1 MSELVKIKL
10 HDGEKSLLHHYL
22 TAGKWEHPAGRVE
35 DKEHH
40 SDAAIRELKERTG
53 YNIDKTKLKYD
64 GHSEGFHQYS
74 GSLKDV
80 SKIDKAYYETGEPRQ
95 LKIANEIL
103 KIKANENFKPRVRVV
118 MKHKGDYL
126 MERMDNPKFPQNLGK
141 LRFPGGGAEPG
152 ETISEAVK
160 RELKEELSLNIDTK
174 HITYLG
180 ADGEQHYVSLSNHD
194 LKPGKFTSSVGGDKH
209 IEILKGSL
217 DDKNYWGKDIRM
229 FKKAGNVIA
238 HIGGASGSGKT
249 HLLEALKAKY
259 PHLNT
264 KDLDEF
270 DEQGE
275 KDLGYKHIRKKN
287 YSDEMLANLAKKR
300 QELMDQY
307 IGSNDNI
314 VLGGHHTEADHI
326 LSIPTNNKMLLDR
339 GPLRSSIQGYIR
351 SQISGQHP
359 RSIFDLRSDYAEAND
374 TIRDLKKE
382 NYKPHSYNDILNNN
396 MFKKAGWHIVYP
408 DGRHIKKH
416 ELQPRPKD
424 ATPDNGDPYTPWYNK
439 IEHAHIRDEPSNP
452 NGKDHPWKG
461 SLHIKAKDLP
471 SALLR
476 AKNYKPGMLKEAN
489 ALMRALP
496 KINKV
501 FTPFQVAGKANK
513 TRIETYLGQ
522 PGWNEQG
529 FVASTLPFKD
539 VRSINNSNIAPE
551 LRGFGVGRKLYGTH
565 IRDSYNKYVGGE
577 PVRYIT
583 SDNTGSTSS
592 AATNVWE
599 ALKRRFYPIIE
610 RATAS
615 PDMLTKM
622 KDSKYMIDLEQMKN
636 FYKDKTMLNHKIGMN
651 KTAGSHK
658 DILNKPMFKKP
669 AMLKEAKTIIGYSP
683 TGTPRSGLTQY
694 FQSYEGKDND
704 HALKVYRDYAEQDIT
719 GDSTFQKNIPNGILS
734 LMGHGGGKTE
744 NYKLGPATGTA
755 ADPGV
760 PLSRIL
766 QEHTGKKPSLLEVLG
781 CNGDGACIDKII
793 DKSPFKNVPRRTY
806 GTPGHKSTTDTANAA
821 RNFAITQKQPWLIP
835 TKEEFVRSSNST
847 GIASPSH
854 TAEIRPVIPTSV
866 SIPVGIGLAG
876 AGGLAGLYY
885 WNKKRKKELENN
897 MNKEAMLRGFN
908 KRAADILPMAPSFM
922 SGLTNTIKAPEPIQ
936 TKILQFLQ
944 AAPTKQYKLTTP
956 SAPQVIWNNADKLK
970 TNYTSWANPGA
981 FADMKKSLTDG
992 LKNPN
997 GPGETILN
1005 FNKALTNPTST
1016 GQRLLPHVLSN
1027 PANAGV
1033 SNLLHEAF
1041 QMAPTNTLQT
1051 AAK

>member
-1 MSELVKIKL
+1 MHKQSDIQSVHYARIKHDALRTLLYAELLKDRTNGRWENKPELASKYVEDRKNTERVYRDKL
-10 HDGEKSLLHHYL
+10 KAIGVNVPDDQSFLYSTIPGREKFNPGKGYHTHNFNINDEDLKRTLFDVVGLPEKLLHPDGPQIGQ
-22 TAGKWEHPAGRVE
+22 AGYDDAIARW
-35 DKEHH
+35 DKHKKILGK
-40 SDAAIRELKERTG
+40 SKYMGMTIRPRIEVISPHGNTG
-53 YNIDKTKLKYD
+53 Y
-64 GHSEGFHQYS
+64 Q
-74 GSLKDV
+74 
-80 SKIDKAYYETGEPRQ
+80 
-95 LKIANEIL
+95 KIANEIL

-141 LRFPGGGAEPG
+141 IRFPGGGAEPG
-152 ETISEAVK
+152 ETIPEAVK

-229 FKKAGNVIA
+229 FKQSSYYHGSQTQGLKELNPNKHKAIDNEEGVFATPDKHFALAMAARQATINDIA
-238 HIGGASGSGKT
+238 VGYNNKNFYMDELKPGAFKAYDQPGSLYHLANKGFNNDPRLMPEEVVSRNKT
-249 HLLEALKAKY
+249 PVLKEEAIANLLEALK
-259 PHLNT
+259 
-264 KDLDEF
+264 
-270 DEQGE
+270 
-275 KDLGYKHIRKKN
+275 KHKVNMVEYDKVPEAMKARGMTGIPK
-287 YSDEMLANLAKKR
+287 
-300 QELMDQY
+300 
-307 IGSNDNI
+307 
-314 VLGGHHTEADHI
+314 HTNK
-326 LSIPTNNKMLLDR
+326 SIK
-339 GPLRSSIQGYIR
+339 
-351 SQISGQHP
+351 
-359 RSIFDLRSDYAEAND
+359 
-374 TIRDLKKE
+374 
-382 NYKPHSYNDILNNN
+382 
-396 MFKKAGWHIVYP
+396 
-408 DGRHIKKH
+408 
-416 ELQPRPKD
+416 
-424 ATPDNGDPYTPWYNK
+424 
-439 IEHAHIRDEPSNP
+439 
-452 NGKDHPWKG
+452 
-461 SLHIKAKDLP
+461 
-471 SALLR
+471 
-476 AKNYKPGMLKEAN
+476 KEAN

-683 TGTPRSGLTQY
+683 TGTPRSGLAQY

-897 MNKEAMLRGFN
+897 MNKEAILRGFN

-956 SAPQVIWNNADKLK
+956 SAPQVIWNNVDKLK
-970 TNYTSWANPGA
+970 TNYTSWANNDG
-981 FADMKKSLTDG
+981 FADLKKSITDG

-1005 FNKALTNPTST
+1005 FNKALTNPIST

-1051 AAK
+1051 ASK

>member
-1 MSELVKIKL
+1 MFKQSDIQSVHYARNKYDALRTLAYDELLKDRTNGRWENKPELASKYVEDRKKTEQVYRDKL
-10 HDGEKSLLHHYL
+10 KAIGINVPDDQSFLYSTIPGREKFNPGKGYYQHNFNINDEDLKRTLFDVVGLPEKLLHPDGPQIGQ
-22 TAGKWEHPAGRVE
+22 AGYDDAIARW
-35 DKEHH
+35 DKHKKILGKTKYMGMT
-40 SDAAIRELKERTG
+40 IRPRIEVISPHGNTG
-53 YNIDKTKLKYD
+53 Y
-64 GHSEGFHQYS
+64 
-74 GSLKDV
+74 
-80 SKIDKAYYETGEPRQ
+80 
-95 LKIANEIL
+95 
-103 KIKANENFKPRVRVV
+103 
-118 MKHKGDYL
+118 
-126 MERMDNPKFPQNLGK
+126 
-141 LRFPGGGAEPG
+141 
-152 ETISEAVK
+152 
-160 RELKEELSLNIDTK
+160 
-174 HITYLG
+174 
-180 ADGEQHYVSLSNHD
+180 
-194 LKPGKFTSSVGGDKH
+194 
-209 IEILKGSL
+209 
-217 DDKNYWGKDIRM
+217 
-229 FKKAGNVIA
+229 
-238 HIGGASGSGKT
+238 
-249 HLLEALKAKY
+249 
-259 PHLNT
+259 
-264 KDLDEF
+264 
-270 DEQGE
+270 
-275 KDLGYKHIRKKN
+275 
-287 YSDEMLANLAKKR
+287 ANLMK
-300 QELMDQY
+300 Q
-307 IGSNDNI
+307 S
-314 VLGGHHTEADHI
+314 
-326 LSIPTNNKMLLDR
+326 
-339 GPLRSSIQGYIR
+339 
-351 SQISGQHP
+351 
-359 RSIFDLRSDYAEAND
+359 
-374 TIRDLKKE
+374 
-382 NYKPHSYNDILNNN
+382 
-396 MFKKAGWHIVYP
+396 GWHIVYP

-439 IEHAHIRDEPSNP
+439 IEHAHIRDEPDND
-452 NGKDHPWKG
+452 NGLDHPWKG
-461 SLHIKAKDLP
+461 SIHIKAKDLQ

-529 FVASTLPFKD
+529 FVSSTLPFKD

-583 SDNTGSTSS
+583 SDSTGSTSS

-615 PDMLTKM
+615 PDMLTRM

-669 AMLKEAKTIIGYSP
+669 DMLKEAKTIIGDSP
-683 TGTPRSGLTQY
+683 EGAPREGLTQY
-694 FQSYEGKDND
+694 FLNHHGND
-704 HALKVYRDYAEQDIT
+704 EVRALKVYRDYAAQDIT
-719 GDSTFQKNIPNGILS
+719 GDYTFQKNIPNGILS

-744 NYKLGPATGTA
+744 NYTLGDAVTA
-755 ADPGV
+755 AARV

-806 GTPGHKSTTDTANAA
+806 GTPGHVSTTDTANAA
-821 RNFAITQKQPWLIP
+821 RNFAITQRRPWLIP
-835 TKEEFVRSSNST
+835 TKEEFVRSANST
-847 GIASPSH
+847 GIDSPSH

-866 SIPVGIGLAG
+866 SIPVGISLAA

-897 MNKEAMLRGFN
+897 MNKEAILRGLN

-956 SAPQVIWNNADKLK
+956 SAPQVMFNKVDKLK
-970 TNYTSWANPGA
+970 TNYTSWANNDG
-981 FADMKKSLTDG
+981 FADLKKSITDG

-1005 FNKALTNPTST
+1005 FNKALTNPNPKKP
-1016 GQRLLPHVLSN
+1016 GELLLPHVLSN

-1033 SNLLHEAF
+1033 SNLFHHAF
-1041 QMAPTNTLQT
+1041 QMAPNNNVQT
-1051 AAK
+1051 VSK